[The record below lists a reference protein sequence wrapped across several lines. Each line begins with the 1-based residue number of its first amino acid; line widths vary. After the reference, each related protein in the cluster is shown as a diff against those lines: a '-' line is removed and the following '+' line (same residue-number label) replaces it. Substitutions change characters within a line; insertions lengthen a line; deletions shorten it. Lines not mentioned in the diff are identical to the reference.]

1 MIGLENMITMEQSME
16 SWNKNFVEPMRKF
29 KEDNP
34 HLFEPFQIIV
44 VDDDGTETDLCD
56 ITRPCPIDLGTG
68 YDFTISH
75 NPSTPNQDNS

>member
-1 MIGLENMITMEQSME
+1 MATTTMEQFFDSCE
-16 SWNKNFVEPMRKF
+16 QHFNIPMRKF

-56 ITRPCPIDLGTG
+56 ITKPCPIDLGTG
-68 YDFTISH
+68 YDFTTAL
-75 NPSTPNQDNS
+75 NPTTPNQDNS